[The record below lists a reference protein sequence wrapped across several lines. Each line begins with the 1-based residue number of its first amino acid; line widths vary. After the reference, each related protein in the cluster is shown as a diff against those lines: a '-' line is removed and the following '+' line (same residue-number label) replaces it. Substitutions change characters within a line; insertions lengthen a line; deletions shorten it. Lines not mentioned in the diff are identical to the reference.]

1 MALITTMIGRT
12 LMMFGVGDRD
22 SVCVVAD
29 NIVFIIRLYDVD
41 GSNDDEVF
49 VVVFKVW

>member
-29 NIVFIIRLYDVD
+29 NIVFIIRLYSDVD
-41 GSNDDEVF
+41 GSNDDEVRMG
-49 VVVFKVW
+49 